1 MASLHLRLPVDLD
14 DYLTRS
20 ARQTRRS
27 KNDVAAQMLE
37 EARRVRQFPGIAYR
51 GTDWERRP
59 WLVGSG
65 MDVWEAMMLLRDW
78 DDHDALLRDTALREQ
93 DVALARAY
101 AERYPAEI
109 AEALAEN
116 DADLDAIAAAHPT
129 FKVLRLDD

>member
-1 MASLHLRLPVDLD
+1 MASLHLRVPDDLD
-14 DYLTRS
+14 DYLTHS

-51 GTDWERRP
+51 GTDWQRRP

-65 MDVWEAMMLLRDW
+65 MDVWEAIWLLRDYA
-78 DDHDALLRDTALREQ
+78 DREALFRDLPLREP
-93 DVALARAY
+93 DAMLAEAY
-101 AERYPAEI
+101 AERYPDEI

-116 DADLDAIAAAHPT
+116 DQDLETFAAAHPSIT
-129 FKVLRLDD
+129 VLRLDD

>member
-1 MASLHLRLPVDLD
+1 MASLHLRVADDLD

-65 MDVWEAMMLLRDW
+65 MDVWEAIWLLRDYA
-78 DDHDALLRDTALREQ
+78 DREALFRDLPLRQQDAM
-93 DVALARAY
+93 LAEAY
-101 AERYPAEI
+101 AERYPDEI

-116 DADLDAIAAAHPT
+116 DQDLETFAAANPSIT
-129 FKVLRLDD
+129 VLRLDD

>member
-1 MASLHLRLPVDLD
+1 MASLHLRVPDDLD

-78 DDHDALLRDTALREQ
+78 DDHDALLRDTALRER

-116 DADLDAIAAAHPT
+116 D
-129 FKVLRLDD
+129 